1 MTTRRISLVSLVFGA
16 MLLFSAWLH
25 ASMQP
30 PAELDL
36 SRTRLSARGV
46 YRATITPEPDTIRVG
61 RMHAWTLHL
70 ETPDGRPV
78 DAATIAVKGGMPQ
91 HGHGLPTKPR
101 VTQALGHGDHRVE
114 GMKFNMRGWWTVTF
128 AVDAAA
134 GADSVTFNLDL

>member
-1 MTTRRISLVSLVFGA
+1 MTARRISLVSLVLGA
-16 MLLFSAWLH
+16 MVLATAWLH
-25 ASMQP
+25 ASMRA

-36 SRTRLSARGV
+36 SRTRLGARGV

-70 ETPDGRPV
+70 ETPDGRPA
-78 DAATIAVKGGMPQ
+78 DAATITVTGGMPQ

-101 VTQALGHGDHRVE
+101 VTRALGSGNHRVE

-128 AVDAAA
+128 AIDAAA